1 MYEEYMNLNEIRQ
14 LLGMLKE
21 QYSEEEVTA
30 ALKEYNKNF
39 STNIILIRE

>member
-14 LLGMLKE
+14 LLGMPKD

-39 STNIILIRE
+39 STKIILIRE